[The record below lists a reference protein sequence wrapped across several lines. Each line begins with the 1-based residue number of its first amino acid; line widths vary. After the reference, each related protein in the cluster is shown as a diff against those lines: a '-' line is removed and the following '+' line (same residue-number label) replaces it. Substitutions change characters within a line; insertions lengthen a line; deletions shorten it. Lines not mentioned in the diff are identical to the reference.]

1 MIDQNLLAK
10 IDFDKQGGLVPAI
23 VQDAQN
29 GQVLMLAYMSKE
41 SLQMTIEKGLAC
53 YYSRSRQSLWL
64 KGETSGHYQ
73 HVCKIDVDC
82 DEDTILLSVIQEG
95 AACHTGARS
104 CFFQTLYT
112 KEDTDE
118 K

>member
-1 MIDQNLLAK
+1 MTDLELLEK

-23 VQDAQN
+23 VQDHEN

-41 SLQMTIEKGLAC
+41 SLKITIEKGLAC
-53 YYSRSRQSLWL
+53 YYSRSRKSLWL
-64 KGETSGHYQ
+64 KGETSDHYQ

-82 DEDTILLSVIQEG
+82 DNDTILLSVIQDG

-104 CFFQTLYT
+104 CFFQTLYQ
-112 KEDTDE
+112 KEE
-118 K
+118 Q